1 MMIRKWEKVWKYFYA
16 TKVFFLKSAHTQEEE
31 DKKPKGC
38 IVERSSSLGFSSL
51 WDPRED
57 MGA

>member
-1 MMIRKWEKVWKYFYA
+1 MD
-16 TKVFFLKSAHTQEEE
+16 VFFMLQKFLKKSAHTQEEE

-38 IVERSSSLGFSSL
+38 IVERSSGLGFSSL
-51 WDPRED
+51 WNPRED